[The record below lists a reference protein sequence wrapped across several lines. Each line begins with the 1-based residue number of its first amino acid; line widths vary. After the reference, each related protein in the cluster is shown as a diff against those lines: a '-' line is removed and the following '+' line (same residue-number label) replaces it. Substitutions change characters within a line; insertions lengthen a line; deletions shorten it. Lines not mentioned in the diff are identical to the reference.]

1 MLSSLA
7 WEERHNQVG
16 HPRPAIRLGRPVRLI
31 GHTPK
36 PVAVREAIAKGIFEA
51 AKQGERDPLRLRDA
65 GLNPMLRILMV
76 KKSSNERLCIYASP
90 DKG

>member
-1 MLSSLA
+1 
-7 WEERHNQVG
+7 
-16 HPRPAIRLGRPVRLI
+16 VRLI